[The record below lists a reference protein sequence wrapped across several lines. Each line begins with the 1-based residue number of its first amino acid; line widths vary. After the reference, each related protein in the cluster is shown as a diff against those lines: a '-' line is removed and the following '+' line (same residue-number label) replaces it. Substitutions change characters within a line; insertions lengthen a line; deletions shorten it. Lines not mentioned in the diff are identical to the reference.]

1 LLEGKTVNLRVMER
15 DDVDFMAECR
25 NDTDFW
31 GEYAPVGEQISKS
44 EWLRHFDNPSTDLTG
59 WKTFIV
65 QKKDGTKIG
74 IVNHHLNLP
83 CKWVEIAY
91 FLAPNKRKKGYGT
104 EAVQLLVDYLFLSKD
119 VARIH
124 AFVDVR
130 NKVSQRVLEK
140 AGFQR
145 EGTMRKCVF
154 NRGQL
159 RDYHLYS
166 ILREEWKEPK
176 ILPRSSKTNDKPT
189 LLFCKEIS
197 S

>member
-1 LLEGKTVNLRVMER
+1 MER
-15 DDVDFMAECR
+15 DDVDFMVECR

-44 EWLRHFDNPSTDLTG
+44 EWLRHFDNPSTDLTE

-83 CKWVEIAY
+83 YKWVEIAY
-91 FLAPNKRKKGYGT
+91 FLAPNERGKGYGT
-104 EAVQLLVDYLFLSKD
+104 EATQLLVDYLFLSKD
-119 VARIH
+119 LARIH
-124 AFVDVR
+124 AFVDVK
-130 NKVSQRVLEK
+130 NNISQRVLEK

-159 RDYHLYS
+159 RDYHIYS
-166 ILREEWKEPK
+166 ILREEWKEPR
-176 ILPRSSKTNDKPT
+176 ILTKTK
-189 LLFCKEIS
+189 
-197 S
+197 